1 MPERTSRSWKFS
13 LVMQTV
19 VLLISI
25 SSGVAGEVGNFSK
38 EQVCKAAVAT
48 MMGRDPKIVKV
59 KKTKDGI
66 VYLSYRRPDDGKLWA
81 YRCKLEG
88 DKVIWASD
96 NPDSLGRWRTHPADE
111 RINYR
116 TLQGGTL
123 LRIEERY
130 GDGSSTSKEFSL
142 KQLRK

>member
-1 MPERTSRSWKFS
+1 MQAAVILIPFS
-13 LVMQTV
+13 C
-19 VLLISI
+19 
-25 SSGVAGEVGNFSK
+25 GVAGEIGSFSK

-81 YRCKLEG
+81 YRCKFEG
-88 DKVIWASD
+88 DQVIWASD
-96 NPDSLGRWRTHPADE
+96 NADSLGRWRTHPADE
-111 RINYR
+111 KINYR
-116 TLQGGTL
+116 TSQGGTV

-130 GDGSSTSKEFSL
+130 GDSSSTSKEFSL
-142 KQLRK
+142 KQLRQ